1 MKISA
6 FVAPLLAFVAASA
19 ANVMAVRLVLR
30 APGIPYNVRELFL
43 DHASL
48 SALVFFALA
57 MLWIGAG
64 PMLLAH
70 VLRSSRRVYLA
81 MPLAVVVISLVSK
94 MLLSRSVTYES
105 IDDIIGSNNLFGL
118 VTRENVWGAFWSHAF
133 DTLGPATVD
142 FVERRVRYT
151 ALYSIPLLGLALT
164 LTVGARPSSDTRRLD
179 ALDRFLLLIGAVAW
193 FWLARAVVV
202 TWAATDNL
210 TELIARQAVFGV
222 PGEWY
227 LFALP
232 VLIGV
237 SVSLLLRATAK
248 ARRWPVAIAVVIV
261 TIPIGWT
268 LLNLGLEGHVEKY
281 GAVFSGTQFLLGPDR
296 GHALPMWTLFARWA
310 ALQTAAVAVTFI
322 GAWIAQR
329 GLLATGGTSQSETA
343 RGPVQTIC

>member
-1 MKISA
+1 MKMSA
-6 FVAPLLAFVAASA
+6 LASPLLAFVAAIGSI
-19 ANVMAVRLVLR
+19 VIAVRLVLR
-30 APGIPYNVRELFL
+30 VPGIPYNVRELFL

-64 PMLLAH
+64 AMLLAH
-70 VLRSSRRVYLA
+70 VLRRSRRVYLA

-105 IDDIIGSNNLFGL
+105 IDDMIGSNNLFGL
-118 VTRENVWGAFWSHAF
+118 VTRGNAWGAFWSHAF

-151 ALYSIPLLGLALT
+151 ALYSVPLLGLALT
-164 LTVGARPSSDTRRLD
+164 LTVAARSSSATRLN
-179 ALDRFLLLIGAVAW
+179 ALDRFLLFVCAAGW
-193 FWLARAVVV
+193 FWLARTVVV

-210 TELIARQAVFGV
+210 TELIARQPAFGV

-237 SVSLLLRATAK
+237 SVSLLLRATAGG
-248 ARRWPVAIAVVIV
+248 RWWQVAIAVVIV

-296 GHALPMWTLFARWA
+296 RHALPAWTLFARWA
-310 ALQTAAVAVTFI
+310 ALQAAAVAVTFI

-329 GLLATGGTSQSETA
+329 SLLATGGAATSRYRRA
-343 RGPVQTIC
+343 NGGAA

>member
-1 MKISA
+1 MKVSA
-6 FVAPLLAFVAASA
+6 LAAPLLAFVAAIGSI
-19 ANVMAVRLVLR
+19 VIAVRLVLR
-30 APGIPYNVRELFL
+30 TPGIPYNVRELFL

-57 MLWIGAG
+57 MVWIGAG
-64 PMLLAH
+64 AMLLAH
-70 VLRSSRRVYLA
+70 VLRRSRRVYLA

-118 VTRENVWGAFWSHAF
+118 VTRGNAWGGFWNHAF
-133 DTLGPATVD
+133 AMIGPATVD
-142 FVERRVRYT
+142 FIERRVRYT

-164 LTVGARPSSDTRRLD
+164 FTAAARSSPGTRRLN
-179 ALDRFLLLIGAVAW
+179 ALDRFLLFICAAGW
-193 FWLARAVVV
+193 FWLARTVVV

-210 TELIARQAVFGV
+210 TELIARRPAFGV

-232 VLIGV
+232 VLIGI
-237 SVSLLLRATAK
+237 SVSLLLRASAGP
-248 ARRWPVAIAVVIV
+248 AWWPVAIAVVIV
-261 TIPIGWT
+261 TIPIGWA

-296 GHALPMWTLFARWA
+296 RHALPAWTLFARWA
-310 ALQTAAVAVTFI
+310 VLQAAAVAVTFI

-329 GLLATGGTSQSETA
+329 GLLATGGAATSKEQRA
-343 RGPVQTIC
+343 GGGPS

>member
-1 MKISA
+1 MKSSA
-6 FVAPLLAFVAASA
+6 LAAPLLVFVAAIGSI
-19 ANVMAVRLVLR
+19 VVAVRLVLR
-30 APGIPYNVRELFL
+30 VPGVPYNVRELFL

-57 MLWIGAG
+57 MVWIGAG
-64 PMLLAH
+64 AMLLAH
-70 VLRSSRRVYLA
+70 ILRGSRRVYLV
-81 MPLAVVVISLVSK
+81 MPVAIVVISLVSK

-118 VTRENVWGAFWSHAF
+118 VTRGNVWGPFWSHAC

-142 FVERRVRYT
+142 FVERRARYT
-151 ALYSIPLLGLALT
+151 GLYSIPLLGLALT
-164 LTVGARPSSDTRRLD
+164 LIVAARSSSATRLN
-179 ALDRFLLLIGAVAW
+179 ALDRFLLLVCAAGW
-193 FWLARAVVV
+193 FWLARTVVV

-210 TELIARQAVFGV
+210 TELIARQPAFGV

-232 VLIGV
+232 VLIGI
-237 SVSLLLRATAK
+237 SVSLLLRAAAK
-248 ARRWPVAIAVVIV
+248 PRWLPVAIAAVIA

-296 GHALPMWTLFARWA
+296 VHVLPARTLFARWA
-310 ALQTAAVAVTFI
+310 ALQTAMVAVTFI
-322 GAWIAQR
+322 GAWIAQQS
-329 GLLATGGTSQSETA
+329 LLATRGVTTSRYRRVDGRVS
-343 RGPVQTIC
+343 